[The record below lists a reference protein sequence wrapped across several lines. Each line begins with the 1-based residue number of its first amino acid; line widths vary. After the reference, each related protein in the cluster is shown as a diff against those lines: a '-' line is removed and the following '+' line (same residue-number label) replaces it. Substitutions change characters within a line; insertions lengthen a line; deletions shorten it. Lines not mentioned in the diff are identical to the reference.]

1 MQTSLFGLISGHPR
15 YFIIALGLLM
25 SSIGTG
31 LTQVAVFGTLSK
43 LGASALEFSI
53 AYALTIMPG
62 LFASSLS
69 DYFSRKI
76 NWGLLLIVSQF
87 VGAFSLLLPIYGLQT
102 QSKWLILSAEFV
114 GAALSGFIF
123 PISQSILKRT
133 FAENEMG
140 LMVKLDSA
148 LFSVNVVLGIGL
160 GSLLYDRMSSFSY
173 LSIDLVSYL
182 VSGILI
188 WIACAGHFK
197 NFLPENSFYLN
208 SKDVYFSI
216 KTLNQKQWLAFLLL
230 PMLSLIATPAMA
242 LLPVLASRFGHSF
255 EISGLTFTPAV
266 VFLLSRSLGQLL
278 GPWLV
283 PSQRFTTLA
292 KNTSLFWLCTAVF
305 IGFYALAGIVM
316 NPWMACAL
324 VVCAHISSN
333 MIYVVG
339 SFSLQNAFSAAEM
352 GTASARV
359 YQLQLVIMTIMSLLA
374 GVISSTFGPM
384 FALFIGLVPALCI
397 FILRRSFILRNGQSR

>member
-1 MQTSLFGLISGHPR
+1 
-15 YFIIALGLLM
+15 
-25 SSIGTG
+25 
-31 LTQVAVFGTLSK
+31 
-43 LGASALEFSI
+43 
-53 AYALTIMPG
+53 
-62 LFASSLS
+62 
-69 DYFSRKI
+69 
-76 NWGLLLIVSQF
+76 
-87 VGAFSLLLPIYGLQT
+87 
-102 QSKWLILSAEFV
+102 
-114 GAALSGFIF
+114 
-123 PISQSILKRT
+123 
-133 FAENEMG
+133 MG

-266 VFLLSRSLGQLL
+266 VF
-278 GPWLV
+278 
-283 PSQRFTTLA
+283 
-292 KNTSLFWLCTAVF
+292 VF
-305 IGFYALAGIVM
+305 
-316 NPWMACAL
+316 
-324 VVCAHISSN
+324 
-333 MIYVVG
+333 
-339 SFSLQNAFSAAEM
+339 
-352 GTASARV
+352 
-359 YQLQLVIMTIMSLLA
+359 
-374 GVISSTFGPM
+374 
-384 FALFIGLVPALCI
+384 
-397 FILRRSFILRNGQSR
+397 